1 MDVLSVARVMR
12 CECAHHTWV
21 ILHDPTG
28 ERTVQVLVGA
38 DIGRAIAAEL
48 SELPGAHA
56 EAFDLMRLAMAAGG
70 ASASSLTL
78 RQDGASIRA
87 SLNVRGFRGLAAVD
101 VDPCN
106 GLLAACRMKLP
117 ILVRSQ
123 PASSGSIPDIYHPL
137 LESLGLDGCGGPDT
151 A

>member
-56 EAFDLMRLAMAAGG
+56 EAFDLMRLVFSATGV
-70 ASASSLTL
+70 SASSLTL
-78 RQDGASIRA
+78 RQDGEMIRA
-87 SLNVRGFRGLAAVD
+87 SLNVRGLRGLAVVD

-117 ILVRSQ
+117 ILVSGQ
-123 PASSGSIPDIYHPL
+123 PPAGGGIPDVYHPL
-137 LESLGLDGCGGPDT
+137 LESLGFEGCGGPD
-151 A
+151 AA